1 MASKTKVARIEDIRA
16 GKTLYSV
23 CSLGDKSY
31 IETMYL
37 TSKPVPVCFGTG
49 KPGKELRKLASQSSC
64 RFVTY
69 KTTCGEGTA
78 LFSNM
83 HSLQDIG
90 VLKNT
95 YNTHKTFTTLN
106 AAKRYLEKCKKLPY
120 AFPDYHDD
128 W

>member
-1 MASKTKVARIEDIRA
+1 MATKAKVARFEDIRS
-16 GKTLYSV
+16 GRTLYSV
-23 CSLGDKSY
+23 CSLGEKSY

-37 TSKPVPVCFGTG
+37 TSKPVRVFFLAS
-49 KPGKELRKLASQSSC
+49 KLDKETKKLAGQRSH
-64 RFVTY
+64 RFVNF
-69 KTTCGEGTA
+69 KTNCGEGIE
-78 LFSNM
+78 LFNNM

-90 VLKNT
+90 ILKNT

-106 AAKRYLEKCKKLPY
+106 AAKRYLEVCKKLPY